1 MAQKKLELWQAT
13 CPGHRE
19 WRGRGQRRS
28 IPAKPKQDREA
39 LAGRKRQTS
48 REGTREGGGGSASRP
63 SAAQGP
69 GRGPGPQPLAARH
82 SSSRKRRDRGGG
94 GCEAPPLPTAPGTL
108 GVVVPVASTARR
120 ASRFPARAP
129 TSALA
134 VGSAREVGGRQS
146 RRLRATAPDSASR
159 PASRAAPP
167 CGSGSPGAR
176 FTAPRAPRA
185 RRSLGAPAGRYAT
198 EAAQG
203 EARAGPGRVGPGRD
217 ACRFRH
223 SAREAVGAARRRQ
236 RARLPSENKLW
247 ADRRRRAGPGRG
259 D

>member
-1 MAQKKLELWQAT
+1 MARPWSAQVDPSET
-13 CPGHRE
+13 ETGPGSPCGPEEADKSRGDPGG
-19 WRGRGQRRS
+19 RGRFCEQAQRS
-28 IPAKPKQDREA
+28 
-39 LAGRKRQTS
+39 AGA
-48 REGTREGGGGSASRP
+48 REGSGAAAPRRP
-63 SAAQGP
+63 AQQQPEAPRP
-69 GRGPGPQPLAARH
+69 GR
-82 SSSRKRRDRGGG
+82 G

>member
-1 MAQKKLELWQAT
+1 MVSAGRSQRNRNRTGKPLRA
-13 CPGHRE
+13 G
-19 WRGRGQRRS
+19 RGRQVER
-28 IPAKPKQDREA
+28 
-39 LAGRKRQTS
+39 
-48 REGTREGGGGSASRP
+48 
-63 SAAQGP
+63 GP
-69 GRGPGPQPLAARH
+69 GREGAVLRAGPAQRRGPGGVRGRSPSPPGTAAAG
-82 SSSRKRRDRGGG
+82 SAATGAG